1 MSFTK
6 QDIPPLPN
14 GESSAKDR
22 TTGRKEQLHK
32 PKGSGDVL
40 SQTFWPRRY
49 VPPFCPIF
57 SRSVPPFCPICKNV
71 KSGRKI
77 EILRQFYHATYQRQL
92 TNSAIYPYL
101 PISITP
107 TPMKKHFPR
116 HLHIT
121 PHCERVAFN
130 AYILSLFSCRK
141 QRIFFLRFYTFA
153 MSLHLCTVYSIFFVW
168 GGVK

>member
-1 MSFTK
+1 MERKNTDLIICINK
-6 QDIPPLPN
+6 
-14 GESSAKDR
+14 SSLCRSLSRIFLLFQTANR
-22 TTGRKEQLHK
+22 RLRIGRRVGKNSCTNQ
-32 PKGSGDVL
+32 KGPE
-40 SQTFWPRRY
+40 TFCLRRY

-57 SRSVPPFCPICKNV
+57 SRSAPPFCPICKNV

-77 EILRQFYHATYQRQL
+77 EILRQFYHATYQRLL

-121 PHCERVAFN
+121 PHCEIVAFN

-141 QRIFFLRFYTFA
+141 
-153 MSLHLCTVYSIFFVW
+153 
-168 GGVK
+168 